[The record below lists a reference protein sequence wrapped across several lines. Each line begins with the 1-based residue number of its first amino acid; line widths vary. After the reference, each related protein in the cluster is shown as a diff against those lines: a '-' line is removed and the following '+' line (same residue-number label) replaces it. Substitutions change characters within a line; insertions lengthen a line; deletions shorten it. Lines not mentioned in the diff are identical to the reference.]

1 MKAKF
6 LTAVLIVTGGFLVI
20 GCGKGPAVI
29 PPQGVTQTEWP
40 KVETKLQTNSN
51 SGAPSNAV
59 GQGIQKGGGTGGDKS
74 SLLD

>member
-6 LTAVLIVTGGFLVI
+6 LIAVLIVASGFLVI

-40 KVETKLQTNSN
+40 KVDTKLQTNSN
-51 SGAPSNAV
+51 SGAPRNAV
-59 GQGIQKGGGTGGDKS
+59 GQGAQKVGGTGGDKS